1 MEHIQAQQKGKV
13 SGKGITKLSDGAT
26 GVGGGERVGS
36 KACRRAGWQGPS
48 SASLPWALRDHGVRL
63 PPDSFWG
70 EETKPPSPERKSL

>member
-1 MEHIQAQQKGKV
+1 M
-13 SGKGITKLSDGAT
+13 SGEGITKLSDGAT

-63 PPDSFWG
+63 PSDSFCG
-70 EETKPPSPERKSL
+70 EETKPPSPERKAL